1 MSGWVEGREEARG
14 GGWSDLICTTL
25 LCLTL
30 AWPASPRSEI
40 LNFCR
45 SFDLERVR
53 GRESH
58 VIAEIAGIAG
68 HNKNRCEPQ
77 PSWPSPGNMRP
88 DEVISVYLWTREGPG
103 TKTRLWRCL
112 QQCTDQL
119 SGRDLLWL
127 FCSGGES
134 VVCSSAGAVELRS

>member
-1 MSGWVEGREEARG
+1 MSGWVEGREELRG

-45 SFDLERVR
+45 SFDLERVG

-58 VIAEIAGIAG
+58 VIAVIAGIAEIAG
-68 HNKNRCEPQ
+68 TNIATDV
-77 PSWPSPGNMRP
+77 SPHPAGN
-88 DEVISVYLWTREGPG
+88 
-103 TKTRLWRCL
+103 
-112 QQCTDQL
+112 
-119 SGRDLLWL
+119 
-127 FCSGGES
+127 
-134 VVCSSAGAVELRS
+134 LRVL